1 MRCPWGIAE
10 DGVTAD
16 LDLLGLFYTIT
27 ANRQDRRCLALPDKC
42 PAHEWPEWRSL
53 LDDLDVDSQEEHPSR
68 PFRNLRAKS
77 ADLESVG
84 FQRVAPGLF
93 V

>member
-16 LDLLGLFYTIT
+16 LDALGLLGHHR
-27 ANRQDRRCLALPDKC
+27 RQPARYRRCLALPDKC

-53 LDDLDVDSQEEHPSR
+53 LDDLGTADSQEAASQQA
-68 PFRNLRAKS
+68 LS
-77 ADLESVG
+77 
-84 FQRVAPGLF
+84 
-93 V
+93 